1 MQELLST
8 ATIGRTHGVEGFL
21 KIYSLSGE
29 YAHLKKLK
37 SAVAVFPDGKE
48 KLLSVSQVRFQGDL
62 LLMKFSGYETPESA
76 RLLSGAILKVKRED
90 ARKLRKGEYY
100 IADLLGMEV
109 FTEDGHFDV
118 VRDVMETGANEV
130 YIVESDEHGEVLIPA
145 IRQCVLDVNVEEK
158 KMKIRLLDGLIG

>member
-76 RLLSGAILKVKRED
+76 RLLSRAILKVRRED

-100 IADLLGMEV
+100 IADLYGLSVV
-109 FTEDGHFDV
+109 FNGEKVGTVKDVSDG
-118 VRDVMETGANEV
+118 AQAPLLQ
-130 YIVESDEHGEVLIPA
+130 VERNGKIFLVPNLPVFVSAPDFGKGEI
-145 IRQCVLDVNVEEK
+145 E
-158 KMKIRLLDGLIG
+158 LLMGDLLEL